1 MSSKNLKKS
10 YINYGE
16 KYIYPEYSM
25 ENWNLALKHYVN
37 LIKNG
42 YSEDRANSLLGKYFN
57 DNYEF
62 LQFKHWSRNKMGN
75 DNRDKI
81 TKKSTWD
88 SGIVPGTRYDGQIY
102 SIPGSSFYS
111 GDPNIEKA
119 KDIKD
124 GKRKKSLQE
133 IINRNLMSM
142 VRVLQKEDMDF
153 EVYSEAM
160 QSLVS
165 LMNIFKKKFSHKIL
179 SDATIRTANKFNK
192 LGLKDQAK
200 TLKKFSQ
207 EMEQAEAQPM
217 PQQSPTQPQAA
228 QSEQAQTEQQPQAAQ
243 PQQGGEMKISDMP
256 EQEPVDIRDI
266 KTPGPD
272 EDDYKFVLDGEVN
285 IEDAAKKLDDVASTL
300 SDRRVIRM
308 LAEFDIMLDKIGIAS
323 MFPELAESQSKL
335 IDAFSYALTRVSKMM
350 GQISNART
358 LIESSEGLPGRSEN
372 LNAEAPAQEQP
383 APEEA
388 PVETAENEGQ
398 EIGSTT

>member
-1 MSSKNLKKS
+1 
-10 YINYGE
+10 
-16 KYIYPEYSM
+16 
-25 ENWNLALKHYVN
+25 
-37 LIKNG
+37 
-42 YSEDRANSLLGKYFN
+42 
-57 DNYEF
+57 
-62 LQFKHWSRNKMGN
+62 
-75 DNRDKI
+75 
-81 TKKSTWD
+81 
-88 SGIVPGTRYDGQIY
+88 
-102 SIPGSSFYS
+102 
-111 GDPNIEKA
+111 
-119 KDIKD
+119 
-124 GKRKKSLQE
+124 
-133 IINRNLMSM
+133 
-142 VRVLQKEDMDF
+142 
-153 EVYSEAM
+153 
-160 QSLVS
+160 
-165 LMNIFKKKFSHKIL
+165 
-179 SDATIRTANKFNK
+179 
-192 LGLKDQAK
+192 
-200 TLKKFSQ
+200 
-207 EMEQAEAQPM
+207 M